1 MQKTAVFAIG
11 FLLLSVA
18 AFAPVVRDP
27 EPLYAADS
35 DPATPFAYLLDTGS
49 KAADPLS
56 EAAVQDKT
64 GWKALAEDD
73 VTHQFV
79 GDTVLANDRLVIILR
94 SKAAGAEVYAQT
106 ASGPVQ
112 QAALLPLPAGGSA
125 TNLAAVRIV
134 ENNPGA
140 VMVETSLQTGGGSI
154 AKLTWRLTTGQA
166 FVELRPSTG
175 IEKLRIQSPS
185 KFVAVPEFFGD
196 DMVFTAASVSGP
208 RVGLPAENFF
218 LQFVDK
224 GQGLLMCVWPS
235 GRQQAAAILR
245 GQGSQRTI
253 VGTEIQCLAGKSLWV
268 ASLTAPGIWHEQS
281 LPSAQGARETV
292 LDWKPPFPAKWRAS
306 VAGFAGIGPS
316 WYFRS
321 VDDADELASVMGES
335 SPCCFDAQRALVRL
349 PTVSEPKPLLVYP
362 IDRTRATP
370 LTAFCPIDILR
381 ATLGVGPCQYILQTE
396 GLASDT
402 NPTPDSVMAWV
413 EKQFA
418 KKKEKKA
425 ADEIRENLAQMVGH
439 VQHVDQRIAKYS
451 ELAREIRALCTAPA
465 ADSLRQTLDYLDR
478 AVSTSSGS
486 RSSTERAR
494 KLADDI
500 LVLIGKG
507 NAAAQCRPIAAEV
520 RRLGA
525 MQDRTLANCRM
536 AARWLEQQ
544 ASMMGARS
552 PESAETARKIQA
564 QIENV
569 LQRK

>member
-1 MQKTAVFAIG
+1 
-11 FLLLSVA
+11 
-18 AFAPVVRDP
+18 
-27 EPLYAADS
+27 
-35 DPATPFAYLLDTGS
+35 
-49 KAADPLS
+49 
-56 EAAVQDKT
+56 
-64 GWKALAEDD
+64 
-73 VTHQFV
+73 
-79 GDTVLANDRLVIILR
+79 
-94 SKAAGAEVYAQT
+94 
-106 ASGPVQ
+106 
-112 QAALLPLPAGGSA
+112 
-125 TNLAAVRIV
+125 
-134 ENNPGA
+134 
-140 VMVETSLQTGGGSI
+140 
-154 AKLTWRLTTGQA
+154 
-166 FVELRPSTG
+166 VELRPSTG

-185 KFVAVPEFFGD
+185 KFVAVPDFFGD

-235 GRQQAAAILR
+235 GRQQAAAIL
-245 GQGSQRTI
+245 GDQGSQQTI

-281 LPSAQGARETV
+281 LPPAQGTRETV

-306 VAGFAGIGPS
+306 VAGVAGIGPS
-316 WYFRS
+316 WYFRGAG
-321 VDDADELASVMGES
+321 DADESAAPAGES

-402 NPTPDSVMAWV
+402 NPTPDSVMTWV

-439 VQHVDQRIAKYS
+439 VGHAEQRIAKYA
-451 ELAREIRALCTAPA
+451 ELSREIRTLCTATA
-465 ADSLRQTLDYLDR
+465 ANSLRPTLDYLDR
-478 AVSTSSGS
+478 TLSEISGPA
-486 RSSTERAR
+486 TCAARAR
-494 KLADDI
+494 KLSDEI
-500 LVLIGKG
+500 LGLIGKG
-507 NAAAQCRPIAAEV
+507 DAAAQCRPIAAEV

-525 MQDRTLANCRM
+525 IQDRALANCRM

-544 ASMMGARS
+544 TSMMAARS
-552 PESAETARKIQA
+552 PESAETSRRILA
-564 QIENV
+564 QIEKV